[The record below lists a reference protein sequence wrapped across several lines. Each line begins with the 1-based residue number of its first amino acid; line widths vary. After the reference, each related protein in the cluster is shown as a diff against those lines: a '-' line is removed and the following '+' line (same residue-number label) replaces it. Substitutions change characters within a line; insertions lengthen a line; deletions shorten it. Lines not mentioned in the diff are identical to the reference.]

1 VTRNVVIVTADAP
14 RHRYF
19 TSLIGGDAGINV
31 LRAYVEGAGAGDQ
44 LVKKNAASQELEA
57 IHYIA
62 RVNTEIDFFSD
73 LILRA
78 DMAPCRYI
86 QRGEVNHPDIIDEI
100 LSLKPDLIVTYGCSI
115 IKAPLID
122 AMRDRIINVHLGL
135 SPYYLGSGTNM
146 HAMAAGEFEFC
157 GYSLIYM
164 DEGIDTGE
172 IIHQE
177 VGRLD
182 YFDNPH
188 TLGNRIIKDMSHKM
202 LNLILNSDRIQKL
215 SPVPGVAAKIFKKK
229 DATKEVLERL
239 YENFAPSRINH
250 FVTSYRDKI
259 PPLIQQEFLKDKQ

>member
-1 VTRNVVIVTADAP
+1 MVITADAP

-19 TSLIGGDAGINV
+19 TGLIGGDAGINV
-31 LRAYVEGAGAGDQ
+31 LRAYVEGGGVGDQ
-44 LVKKNAASQELEA
+44 LVKQNAATHELEA

-73 LILRA
+73 VILRA
-78 DMAPCRYI
+78 DKIPYRYI
-86 QRGEVNHPDIIDEI
+86 KRGQVNEPVILDEI
-100 LSLKPDLIVTYGCSI
+100 LSLNPDLIVTYGCSI
-115 IKAPLID
+115 IKAPLIN

-202 LNLILNSDRIQKL
+202 LNLILNNDRIQKL
-215 SPVPGVAAKIFKKK
+215 PSVPNVVPKVFRKK

-259 PPLIQQEFLKDKQ
+259 PPLMQQDFLKDEQ